1 MQVQWKGENRVVA
14 KDGSSASACVDL
26 FPGAAYHQINPHEIS
41 FMITE
46 TISHYR
52 VLSQLGGKGSGVV
65 YEVEDLN
72 TSQRAA
78 LKWLPPDLEPDAE
91 TRASCERESLAA
103 SALNH
108 PNICKVYEFGESD
121 GRHFVAMELLEGE
134 TLTTK
139 ISGQVMQLDLA
150 LDLAL
155 QVASALEA
163 AHGKGIVHRDIR
175 PGNIFVTRQSQAKVL
190 DCGLARPCVDKSAA
204 LGDTTR
210 GTTATVEGARLT
222 SAGSKFAAVAYI
234 SPEQARGKPLDSRT
248 DLFSMGTVLYEM
260 ATGMLPFRG
269 ATPAIVFEAILN
281 RTPVAPTRLN
291 PEIPIRLQEIIY
303 RLLEKRPEARYQG
316 AAEVR
321 ADLERL
327 KRVTAPS
334 SNHAQTGATISPHRR
349 PMSSGGLGKYVSA
362 LALLA
367 AVCAGGAFLYMKRER
382 ALTEKDAILLTD
394 FVNTTADPVWDVTL
408 KKAVAV
414 DLEQSPYLNVFPE
427 GKARQT
433 LRFMG
438 RPPDD
443 RINADTG
450 LEICKRAGIK
460 AMLTGSIATV
470 GDSYAIT
477 LQAVNAAN
485 GDILARSQANATGR
499 SDVLYALHKADSQL
513 RGSLGESLAS
523 VQKYDV
529 MLSQATT
536 PSLDALTAFTRGD
549 AKHGAGDELGAVP
562 EYQRAIQLDPNFA
575 TAYARLGTV
584 YGNLGQSVLSE
595 ENRKKAFELR
605 DRASEREK
613 LYIMSH
619 YYADSGQYDKGITA
633 LELYEQTYPR
643 DATPANNLGNIYNQL
658 GQFENALDKSRKAVE
673 LEPDSISGYEN
684 LAIAYAGL
692 NRMDEA
698 KATIVEALKHAPKNS
713 GLHGILAGIAWH
725 QNDEATM
732 EREIQFAESSGPDG
746 RLLALDIRVALAAA
760 HGQFRQM
767 RLLTK
772 QIEATANQNN
782 LQEAAAAA
790 DAQRA
795 IWEALAGFRPAA
807 QQAVNQLLKG
817 DPPART
823 ALNSAVALALVRE
836 DDRAFKIANSTA
848 MERPFDTLVQF
859 VTIPTIKAIVAIHQ
873 AQPAKAIDLLDG
885 AMVYGRSNLGVLYA
899 RGMAYL
905 DAKQAAQAR
914 QEFQRLIDA
923 RSFNCDP
930 LASLAKLGLARAYA
944 MQGDKANSR
953 LAYQD
958 FLALWKDA
966 DPDVPLLRQAKSEY
980 ASVQ

>member
-1 MQVQWKGENRVVA
+1 V
-14 KDGSSASACVDL
+14 
-26 FPGAAYHQINPHEIS
+26 
-41 FMITE
+41 
-46 TISHYR
+46 
-52 VLSQLGGKGSGVV
+52 
-65 YEVEDLN
+65 
-72 TSQRAA
+72 
-78 LKWLPPDLEPDAE
+78 
-91 TRASCERESLAA
+91 
-103 SALNH
+103 
-108 PNICKVYEFGESD
+108 
-121 GRHFVAMELLEGE
+121 
-134 TLTTK
+134 
-139 ISGQVMQLDLA
+139 
-150 LDLAL
+150 
-155 QVASALEA
+155 
-163 AHGKGIVHRDIR
+163 
-175 PGNIFVTRQSQAKVL
+175 
-190 DCGLARPCVDKSAA
+190 
-204 LGDTTR
+204 
-210 GTTATVEGARLT
+210 
-222 SAGSKFAAVAYI
+222 
-234 SPEQARGKPLDSRT
+234 
-248 DLFSMGTVLYEM
+248 
-260 ATGMLPFRG
+260 
-269 ATPAIVFEAILN
+269 
-281 RTPVAPTRLN
+281 
-291 PEIPIRLQEIIY
+291 
-303 RLLEKRPEARYQG
+303 
-316 AAEVR
+316 
-321 ADLERL
+321 
-327 KRVTAPS
+327 
-334 SNHAQTGATISPHRR
+334 
-349 PMSSGGLGKYVSA
+349 
-362 LALLA
+362 
-367 AVCAGGAFLYMKRER
+367 
-382 ALTEKDAILLTD
+382 TD

-414 DLEQSPYLNVFPE
+414 DLGQSPYLNVFPE
-427 GKARQT
+427 AKARQT
-433 LRFMG
+433 LQFMG
-438 RPPDD
+438 RLPDD

-485 GDILARSQANATGR
+485 GDILARSQAKATSR
-499 SDVLYALHKADSQL
+499 SEVLYALHKADSQL

-536 PSLDALTAFTRGD
+536 PSLDALTAFTHGD

-698 KATIVEALKHAPKNS
+698 KATVIEALKRAPKNS

-725 QNDEATM
+725 QNDAARM
-732 EREIQFAESSGPDG
+732 EQEIQAAESSGPDG
-746 RLLALDIRVALAAA
+746 RLLALDIRAALAAG

-767 RLLTK
+767 RLLTT
-772 QIEATANQNN
+772 QIEDTAGQNN

-795 IWEALAGFRPAA
+795 IWEALVGFRPAA
-807 QQAVNQLLKG
+807 QQAVNQVLKG

-836 DDRAFKIANSTA
+836 DDRALKIANSTA
-848 MERPFDTLVQF
+848 MERPFDTLIQF
-859 VTIPTIKAIVAIHQ
+859 VTIPTIKAVVAIHQ

-958 FLALWKDA
+958 FLLLWKDA
-966 DPDVPLLRQAKSEY
+966 DADVPLLRQAKSEY
-980 ASVQ
+980 GSVQ